1 MKRPQCGSQRIG
13 GAASGPATGDC
24 VKMCLAGRAD
34 IRFCGI
40 PVQPSVTI
48 ISHMLLFAWMDDRLA
63 RLLLETTLRKT
74 IIGCVKKM

>member
-1 MKRPQCGSQRIG
+1 
-13 GAASGPATGDC
+13 
-24 VKMCLAGRAD
+24 MCLAGRAD

-63 RLLLETTLRKT
+63 RLLLETTLQKT
-74 IIGCVKKM
+74 IMGCVKKM